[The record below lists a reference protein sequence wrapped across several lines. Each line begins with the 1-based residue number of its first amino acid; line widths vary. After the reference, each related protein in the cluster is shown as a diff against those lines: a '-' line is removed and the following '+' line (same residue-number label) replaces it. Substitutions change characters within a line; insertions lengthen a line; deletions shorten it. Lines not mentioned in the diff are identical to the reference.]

1 MLYLSL
7 LAESAVTTDK
17 VVDWTIKA
25 PLTVAFFAL
34 LFGLGWFFRWLVLTA
49 WPKWLDEQEKSRQL
63 RVDENEKTRLHLEKA
78 LDSRG
83 KEAAADVADAHTRI
97 GTKVDAVHVA
107 VADMSGKVDK
117 VDAKISGVH
126 ALIKALA
133 SKQGVGVVLVLV
145 ASAALATLATSRI
158 LASTAFT
165 CDPKCKAPSF
175 CCQKDVCCRNASTVA
190 DCLPAASPP
199 HSDRLVLYD
208 YGNDPWSE
216 QESQRT
222 TL

>member
-34 LFGLGWFFRWLVLTA
+34 LFGLGWFLRWLVQTA
-49 WPKWLDEQEKSRQL
+49 FPRYLDEQEKSRQL

-83 KEAAADVADAHTRI
+83 KEAANDVADAHTRI

-126 ALIKALA
+126 ALIRAMA
-133 SKQGVGVVLVLV
+133 SKQGVVVLLLV
-145 ASAALATLATSRI
+145 AIAAATYTTSRVVA
-158 LASTAFT
+158 ASAHT
-165 CDPKCKAPSF
+165 CDPKCKAPSY

-190 DCLPAASPP
+190 DCTAASPP

>member
-34 LFGLGWFFRWLVLTA
+34 LFGLGWFLRWLVQA
-49 WPKWLDEQEKSRQL
+49 AFPRYLDEQEKSRQL

-83 KEAAADVADAHTRI
+83 KEAANDVADAHTRI

-126 ALIKALA
+126 ALIRAMA
-133 SKQGVGVVLVLV
+133 SKQGVVVVLLII
-145 ASAALATLATSRI
+145 AMTALTAYATSRVVA
-158 LASTAFT
+158 ASAHT
-165 CDPKCKAPSF
+165 CDPKCKAPSY

-190 DCLPAASPP
+190 ECQPALVP

-216 QESQRT
+216 QDVQRT

>member
-1 MLYLSL
+1 MLSL
-7 LAESAVTTDK
+7 AEVVTPATTDK
-17 VVDWTIKA
+17 VLNWAIQA
-25 PLTVAFFAL
+25 PLTVAFFL
-34 LFGLGWFFRWLVLTA
+34 LLVAIGYIGRWVIRDA
-49 WPKWLDEQEKSRQL
+49 FPKWLDEQEKSRKL
-63 RVDENEKTRLHLEKA
+63 RVDENDKTRAHLKDA

-83 KEAAADVADAHTRI
+83 KEAAADIADAHAKI
-97 GTKVDAVHVA
+97 GTKVDAVHTA

-145 ASAALATLATSRI
+145 VSAALATLATSRI